1 MGLFTRKKADVTLT
15 VEGMHCGHCS
25 ARVIAALSAVPG
37 VKKATVNLDKKIAE
51 ITETSK
57 GAADR
62 EAMRSAVD
70 GLGFK
75 VIDIK

>member
-15 VEGMHCGHCS
+15 IEGMHCGHCS

-37 VKKATVNLDKKIAE
+37 VKKVTVNLDKKIAE
-51 ITETSK
+51 VTETAK
-57 GAADR
+57 DAANRD
-62 EAMRSAVD
+62 AMKTAVD

-75 VIDIK
+75 VVDIK

>member
-1 MGLFTRKKADVTLT
+1 MGLFTRKKADVTLI

-25 ARVIAALSAVPG
+25 ARVIAALSAIPG
-37 VKKATVNLDKKIAE
+37 VKKVTVNLDKKIAE
-51 ITETSK
+51 VTETAK

-62 EAMRSAVD
+62 EAMRAAVD

-75 VIDIK
+75 VVDIK